1 MSLAK
6 AERIARTQLFQS
18 NCEGQRMVKTGEPL
32 DNPPNY
38 NLIPSE
44 PKTNGTLRDSQASV
58 RMNIDDRQGTGDVP
72 T

>member
-1 MSLAK
+1 MFSAE
-6 AERIARTQLFQS
+6 AERIAGTQLFQP

-32 DNPPNY
+32 DNRPNY

-44 PKTNGTLRDSQASV
+44 PKTNDTLSDNQASV